1 MSKKTR
7 QEKKEEEKRLVA
19 EFEEALAQ
27 ERAKNSE
34 GEEKEDNKE
43 TQVERK
49 GGTSFYSSIEPETI
63 HCRRCKTLMEN
74 GVCPTCG
81 FKIYVPMSEE
91 KRRKITM
98 ITTAVGFAVFI
109 VIFVVMQFLKN

>member
-34 GEEKEDNKE
+34 GEEKKE
-43 TQVERK
+43 AQAEK
-49 GGTSFYSSIEPETI
+49 KSGASFYSSIEPETI

-109 VIFVVMQFLKN
+109 VIFVVMQFLKS

>member
-34 GEEKEDNKE
+34 GEEKEENKE
-43 TQVERK
+43 TQAERK
-49 GGTSFYSSIEPETI
+49 GGASFYSSIEPETI

-74 GVCPTCG
+74 GVCPNCG
-81 FKIYVPMSEE
+81 HTVYVPMSKK
-91 KRRKITM
+91 KRDRARLIVAAVLM
-98 ITTAVGFAVFI
+98 IGAVI
-109 VIFVVMQFLKN
+109 LFVALQFKNA

>member
-34 GEEKEDNKE
+34 GETKEEEGEAKKK
-43 TQVERK
+43 R
-49 GGTSFYSSIEPETI
+49 GASFYSSIEPETI

-109 VIFVVMQFLKN
+109 VIFVVMQFIKS